1 MMRTYF
7 SAAGIGLALAMGATT
22 AFAEME
28 LRISSAAPPDNPL
41 VAGFEIIK
49 ERMEAAYP
57 GEIKVTIHHSS
68 SLFKQGTELPA
79 MQRGNLEMATPIV
92 YEIEAQLPE
101 YGALGKPY
109 IYRDVDHMLAVYRSD
124 IGEQFYK
131 DVHEKMG
138 IVILDTG
145 YLGTRTIGLRTA
157 RDVTSP
163 EDLNGVKLRMAPGA
177 AYQNLAAAL
186 GATPVSMP
194 ATEVY
199 LALKT
204 GSIDGQDNP
213 LNLVQNWKFDEV
225 TEEFVMT
232 NHLVQPVFFA
242 ISGIAWDK
250 LSPEQQ
256 ATLKGAAHEAAALE
270 IQMTRDA
277 EKSAREKFEAEGK
290 KFSTPDLAPFR
301 ASVDAVYAE
310 PGMMEAW
317 MPGLIDRIN
326 AVQ

>member
-1 MMRTYF
+1 MIKSKF
-7 SAAGIGLALAMGATT
+7 FAAGVGLALAMSATS
-22 AFAEME
+22 AFAQIE

-41 VAGFEIIK
+41 VSAFEVIK
-49 ERMEAAYP
+49 ERMEEAYP
-57 GEIKVTIHHSS
+57 EDIEVTIHHSS

-79 MQRGNLEMATPIV
+79 MQRGNLEMSTPIV
-92 YEIEAQLPE
+92 YEIEAQLKE

-109 IYRDVDHMLAVYRSD
+109 VYRDVDHMIAVYRGE

-138 IVILDTG
+138 VVILDTG
-145 YLGTRTIGLRTA
+145 YLGTRTIGLRSA
-157 RDVTSP
+157 RDVEGP
-163 EDLNGVKLRMAPGA
+163 DGLEGVKLRMAPGA
-177 AYQNLAAAL
+177 AYQNLAEAL

-242 ISGIAWDK
+242 ISGKAWDE
-250 LSPEQQ
+250 LSADQQ
-256 ATLKGAAHEAAALE
+256 KTLKDAAREAADLE
-270 IQMTRDA
+270 IQLTRDA
-277 EKSAREKFEAEGK
+277 EKAAREQFEAEGK
-290 KFSTPDLAPFR
+290 KFSTPELAPFKAR
-301 ASVDAVYAE
+301 VDEVYAQ
-310 PGMMEAW
+310 PGMMDAW
-317 MPGLIDRIN
+317 MPDLLERIN
-326 AVQ
+326 AIQ

>member
-1 MMRTYF
+1 MIKSKF
-7 SAAGIGLALAMGATT
+7 FAAGVGLALAMSATS
-22 AFAEME
+22 AFAQIE

-41 VAGFEIIK
+41 VSAFEVIK
-49 ERMEAAYP
+49 ERMEEAYP
-57 GEIKVTIHHSS
+57 EDIEVTIHHSS

-92 YEIEAQLPE
+92 YEIEAQLKE

-109 IYRDVDHMLAVYRSD
+109 VYRDVDHMIAVYRGE

-138 IVILDTG
+138 VVILDTG
-145 YLGTRTIGLRTA
+145 YLGTRTIGLRSA
-157 RDVTSP
+157 RDVEGP
-163 EDLNGVKLRMAPGA
+163 DGLEGVKLRMAPGA
-177 AYQNLAAAL
+177 AYQNLAEAL

-242 ISGIAWDK
+242 ISGKAWDE
-250 LSPEQQ
+250 LSADQQ
-256 ATLKGAAHEAAALE
+256 KTLKDAAREAADLE
-270 IQMTRDA
+270 IQLTRDA
-277 EKSAREKFEAEGK
+277 EKAAREQFEAEGK
-290 KFSTPDLAPFR
+290 KFSTPELAPFKAR
-301 ASVDAVYAE
+301 VDEVYAQ
-310 PGMMEAW
+310 PGMMDAW
-317 MPGLIDRIN
+317 MPDLLERIN
-326 AVQ
+326 AIQ

>member
-1 MMRTYF
+1 MKTNHF
-7 SAAGIGLALAMGATT
+7 TALGVGLAFAMGATS
-22 AFAEME
+22 AMAAIE

-41 VAGFEIIK
+41 VAAFEIIK
-49 ERMEAAYP
+49 ERMEEAYP
-57 GEIKVTIHHSS
+57 DDVTVTIHHSS

-92 YEIEAQLPE
+92 YEIEQQLPE

-109 IYRDVDHMLAVYRSD
+109 VYRDVDHMIAVYRGE

-131 DVHEKMG
+131 DVQDKMG
-138 IVILDTG
+138 VVILDTG
-145 YLGTRTIGLRTA
+145 YLGTRTIGLRSA
-157 RDVTSP
+157 RNVESP
-163 EDLNGVKLRMAPGA
+163 ADLDGVKLRMAPGA
-177 AYQNLAAAL
+177 AYQNLATAL

-213 LNLVQNWKFDEV
+213 LNLVENWKFDEV

-242 ISGIAWDK
+242 ISGKAWDQ
-250 LSPEQQ
+250 LSEEQQ
-256 ATLKGAAHEAAALE
+256 KTLKDAAREAVDRE
-270 IQMTRDA
+270 IELTREA
-277 EKSAREKFEAEGK
+277 EKAAREQFEAEGK
-290 KFSTPDLAPFR
+290 IFSTPDLGPFR
-301 ASVDAVYAE
+301 ARVEEVYAQ
-310 PGMMEAW
+310 PGMMEDW
-317 MPGLIDRIN
+317 MPDLNARIE
-326 AVQ
+326 AVE